1 MKGPVVVNPGK
12 SRRLSAI
19 ASRLN
24 WPEVSEPGEKYEL
37 AIELVEDQLSLTE
50 IRDGRPI
57 RHQVDIDT
65 FLASQRSFPASRKGV
80 FNQAIGRRSVSVIDA
95 TGGWGGDSLLLCSQG
110 YRVTT
115 IERTPLLAMLLEDAY
130 AYLAESDWKKRN
142 NVHVPALINSD
153 AAGYL
158 AAHAHGV
165 DCIYLDP
172 MFPVKRKTSA
182 AVNKTI
188 RLLQD
193 ICGPDEDAAALLE
206 AALQTEVRR
215 VVVKRPHF
223 AGPLAGTP
231 TQSFRGKLVR
241 YDLYLR

>member
-1 MKGPVVVNPGK
+1 MKGPVVVNSGK

-19 ASRLN
+19 ATDLS
-24 WPEVSEPGEKYEL
+24 WPEVCEPGEEHEL
-37 AIELVEDQLSLTE
+37 AIELVDDRLSLTE
-50 IRDGRPI
+50 IRDSRPI
-57 RHQVDIDT
+57 RHRVDIDA
-65 FLASQRSFPASRKGV
+65 FLVSQRSFPASRKGV

-115 IERTPLLAMLLEDAY
+115 IERNPLLAMLLEDAFE
-130 AYLAESDWKKRN
+130 YLAESDWTKRN
-142 NVHVPALINSD
+142 SVHVPALIKSD
-153 AAGYL
+153 AIGCL
-158 AAHAHGV
+158 AAYAHGV

-172 MFPVKRKTSA
+172 MFPAKRKKYA

-193 ICGPDEDAAALLE
+193 ICGPDDDAAALLE
-206 AALQTEVRR
+206 AALETGVHR

-231 TQSFRGKLVR
+231 SESFRGKLVR